1 MARASSALLK
11 RRLDIAEIVRK
22 QGEVKVDELSELLNV
37 SGVTIRQ
44 DLTYLE
50 QQGYLKRS
58 FGGAIYLSADS
69 SLHSTL
75 HRSAHSGLAI
85 NIPNQS
91 NIYHNDSIDLVKQ
104 SLSYIHDGDTLF
116 LSNGYLVRKL
126 IPFLHDKKS
135 LKIIVND
142 IASAQLAKEFT
153 QAEVII
159 VGGELMDN
167 NTIHSDKMMSFI
179 LSLYPVSCFIVE
191 ASTITDENQLAID
204 DAEQINHYRQVIK
217 NAERVI
223 AILPPKIVNDDV
235 NCIGKLKDI
244 EVAILSRS
252 AVSHYHQQLL
262 DCHFSQIDSSKCSIT
277 YQNKQET

>member
-58 FGGAIYLSADS
+58 FGGAIYIS
-69 SLHSTL
+69 SDTTV
-75 HRSAHSGLAI
+75 HSGQGSSRLHQ
-85 NIPNQS
+85 N
-91 NIYHNDSIDLVKQ
+91 NIYSNDCIDLVKQ
-104 SLSYIHDGDTLF
+104 SLNYIHDGDTLF
-116 LSNGYLVRKL
+116 LSNGSLLRKL
-126 IPFLHDKKS
+126 IPFLYDKKS

-142 IASAQLAKEFT
+142 IANAQLAKEFT
-153 QAEVII
+153 EAEIII

-167 NTIHSDKMMSFI
+167 NTIHSDKMMGVI
-179 LSLYPVSCFIVE
+179 LSLYPVSHFIVE
-191 ASTITDENQLAID
+191 VVAITNDNQLVIED
-204 DAEQINHYRQVIK
+204 VEQINHYRQVTK
-217 NAERVI
+217 NAEQTI
-223 AILPPKIVNDDV
+223 AIVSPKVINDEVNS
-235 NCIGKLKDI
+235 IGKLKDI
-244 EVAILSRS
+244 DVAILSRS
-252 AVSHYHQQLL
+252 AVSSYHQQLL
-262 DCHFSQIDSSKCSIT
+262 DCHFTQMDSSKYSMT